1 MSTEAGLGACVG
13 SVVVSGAASEVHGGG
28 GRL

>member
-1 MSTEAGLGACVG
+1 MSTEALAACVG
-13 SVVVSGAASEVHGGG
+13 SGVVSGAASEVHGGG